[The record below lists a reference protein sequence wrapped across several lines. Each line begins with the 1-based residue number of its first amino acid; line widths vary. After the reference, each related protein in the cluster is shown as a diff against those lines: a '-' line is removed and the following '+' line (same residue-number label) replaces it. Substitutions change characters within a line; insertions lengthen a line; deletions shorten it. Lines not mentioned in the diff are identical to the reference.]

1 MQYFAASG
9 APHKQSH
16 GCLIVGLYSRQRFT
30 DAAEAIDRASGG
42 ALRAVLKQG
51 DLRDAVG
58 ATTLLRDLPGVAA
71 TRVLVVGLGAS
82 GKLDLVAWRKA
93 DRAASKALLATGSA
107 SAVSYLGAEFPETR
121 AADKAVRLSVM
132 HLEAGLY
139 RFDELKSG
147 SKTPAPKLRR
157 FGFGVSSRAS
167 ANRAKSAAAEG
178 AAMAAGVAFA
188 KDLANR
194 PGNVCTPTH
203 LGEQAKAIA
212 KKFKSVSVQVLTE
225 PQLRRLKM
233 GSFLSVT
240 AGSDEPARMVVLKYQ
255 GAAVKE
261 APYAL
266 VGKGITF
273 DSGGIS
279 IKPAPAMD
287 EMKYDMGGAAA
298 VLGTFRAL
306 AQLKLPINV
315 VGVVPTCENMPSGKA
330 TKPGD
335 IVTSMSGKTI
345 EILNTDAEG
354 RLILVDAL
362 TYVQR
367 FKPKTVIDVAT
378 LTGACVIALGDQ
390 YSGLMS
396 RDDDLARSLSDAGQR
411 AGDGAWRLPVT
422 DEYLPQLDSNFAD
435 LANVG
440 GRPAGAVTAGVFLS
454 QFTQSLRWAHLDVA
468 GTAWTGGSAKGA
480 TGRPVPLLTQYLMD
494 EAGTG

>member
-9 APHKQSH
+9 APNKQSH
-16 GCLIVGLYSRQRFT
+16 GCLVVGVYSKGRLT
-30 DAAEAIDRASGG
+30 DAAQALDKASGG
-42 ALRAVLKQG
+42 ALSAVAKQG
-51 DLRDAVG
+51 DLRDGVG
-58 ATTLLRDLPGVAA
+58 ATTMLRDLKGVAA

-82 GKLDLVAWRKA
+82 SKLDLVAWRKA
-93 DRAASKALLATGSA
+93 DLAAAKAVLATGST
-107 SAVSYLGAEFPETR
+107 SAVSYLGAEYPEAR
-121 AADKAVRLSVM
+121 QADKATRLTVM
-132 HLEAGLY
+132 NLESALY
-139 RFDELKSG
+139 RFNELKSG
-147 SKTPAPKLRR
+147 SKPPAPKLKR
-157 FGFGVSSRAS
+157 FGFGVGSRAA
-167 ANRAKSAAAEG
+167 ANRAKAASAEG
-178 AAMAAGVAFA
+178 AAMAAGAAFC

-194 PGNVCTPTH
+194 PANVATPTH
-203 LGEQAKAIA
+203 LADQAKAMA
-212 KKFKSVSVQVLTE
+212 KKYKALSVQVLGE
-225 PQLRRLKM
+225 AQLRRLKM

-240 AGSDEPARMVVLKYQ
+240 AGSEEPAKMIVLKHQ
-255 GAAVKE
+255 GAGAKD

-287 EMKYDMGGAAA
+287 EMKYDMGGAAS
-298 VLGTFRAL
+298 VLGTFRAISE
-306 AQLKLPINV
+306 LKLPINV
-315 VGVVPTCENMPSGKA
+315 VGILAACENMPSGKA

-335 IVTSMSGKTI
+335 VVTSMSGKTI

-362 TYVQR
+362 HYVQR
-367 FKPKTVIDVAT
+367 FKPKTVIDIAT

-396 RDDDLARSLSDAGQR
+396 RDDDLAEQLADAGKR
-411 AGDGAWRLPVT
+411 SGDGAWRLPVT

-440 GRPAGAVTAGVFLS
+440 GRPAGAITAGVFLS
-454 QFTQSLRWAHLDVA
+454 QFTQSLKWAHLDIA
-468 GTAWTGGSAKGA
+468 GTAWKGGAAKGA

-494 EAGTG
+494 RAEND